1 MNPGDDCGKTVC
13 ACFSVGE
20 KTLLNGIRHGGLDTV
35 EAIGE
40 RLKAGTSCGS
50 CIPELKVLLEK
61 KWNEIA

>member
-1 MNPGDDCGKTVC
+1 MNPDDDCGKTVC

-20 KTLLNGIRHGGLDTV
+20 KTLLNEILQGRLKSV

-40 RLKAGTSCGS
+40 RLQAGTNCGS

-61 KWNEIA
+61 NLE